1 MISFSMSNQIK
12 TTTNI
17 AVILEQNGF
26 EKISGN
32 LDEIVKF
39 VQKMKGSEHILF
51 LWENEESKN
60 RMISEFFIQQHR
72 GKSSGLFSIEP
83 TKINEIKNI
92 LYPNFYN
99 THKSAFIEKAVEKVT
114 RALSVRDSNMSIRF
128 AFEDDTWLMKRG
140 LKKEVLDTEE
150 ALGKEVDKNLSLF
163 CMNHVH
169 SLEDDEGT
177 IEKLIKAHG
186 YVLLDVPLSLYK
198 WRVDNNVAAGI
209 YKNNS
214 TSLIKKCDC
223 EINNNYP

>member
-1 MISFSMSNQIK
+1 MISFDMSNQIK

-26 EKISGN
+26 EKISCN
-32 LDEIVKF
+32 LDEIIKF
-39 VQKMKGSEHILF
+39 VQNMKGSEHVLF

-60 RMISEFFIQQHR
+60 RMISEFFIQHHR
-72 GKSSGLFSIEP
+72 GESNGLFSIEP
-83 TKINEIKNI
+83 TKIDEIKNI

-99 THKSAFIEKAVEKVT
+99 IHKSAFIEKAVEKVT
-114 RALSVRDSNMSIRF
+114 RALSVRDSDKSIRF

-163 CMNHVH
+163 CMNHRH

-186 YVLLDVPLSLYK
+186 YILIDAPLSLYK
-198 WRVDNNVAAGI
+198 WKGGKDVAINNRD
-209 YKNNS
+209 NS
-214 TSLIKKCDC
+214 TVVTKKCDC